1 MIGQT
6 ISHYRIIEKL
16 GGGGM
21 GVVYKGEDTELG
33 RFVALKFLPE
43 DLARD
48 PQALE
53 RFRREARAA
62 SALNHPNICT
72 IHEIGKSGDQSFIVM
87 EFLDGLTLKHRIGG
101 KPMEV
106 ETVLSLGIEIADAL
120 DAAHAEGIV
129 HRDIKPANI
138 FVTKRGRAK
147 ILDFGLAKVT
157 PVLSNAGAA
166 GATAQTTVSLEEH
179 LTSLG
184 TAVGTI
190 AYMSPEQV
198 RAKELDSRTDL
209 FSFGA
214 VLYEMVTG
222 ALAFQGESSG
232 LIFEAILN
240 RAPVPPMRLNP
251 HLPPELERIIGKCLE
266 KDRDLRYQHA
276 SDIRADLQRLKR
288 DTDSGRV
295 PAAISSQQA
304 AAPITSSASP
314 KRQST
319 FSVVIEA
326 TKQHKGAL
334 FVSLLF
340 FITAAGYV
348 FHSLF
353 RALPPAVPFQNFTIT
368 TATDTGNVVE
378 AAISPDGKYILS
390 IIEQNGKRA
399 LFLRHIATNSTTQVV
414 ASGSDYYTGPLFS
427 PDADYLYFLAAQNA
441 SSNVRNLLRAPVL
454 GGSPLTVVQNVSVQ
468 PSIAPD
474 GKLIAYVRENSPE
487 PGKVQIVLANADGRN
502 ERVLTT
508 LAQEDVGFSGWEHL
522 AWSPSGKLLAVT
534 TNALGN
540 SPHGILLVDEA
551 SRESKPIGAS
561 QDRFYKEVKWS
572 PDGHGLYVMYSDRNT
587 GSGRWQIGFLA
598 VQSGEFREIT
608 KDTNYYEGLSLSA
621 DGKMIATVQTI
632 VKRAVSMLPASGT
645 TKKQLAPLFQTE
657 NDYRYL
663 VFAGAG
669 ELYVA
674 APGKI
679 IRLTLDGKYVADVLT
694 DPEGYFA
701 YPTACDRPLT
711 NEGIKR
717 HLVFNWFGRHA
728 SPNAV
733 TLWRITAD
741 GSNPLQL
748 SSGNFDTFPACSP
761 DGKLVYYSDEQS
773 GQLKQVSVEGGTAGI
788 VPGGVIPGMSNDM
801 DGFGFSPDGRTLAMV
816 MVKQSEHQSQKGA
829 RRKIALAPLDAA
841 AHLPLRLLDPDPRIS
856 GRPIFIENGNIL
868 LYSITESGVDNL
880 WAQPIRSG
888 LGHKTTNF
896 TSEQIGYYELLP
908 DGKNLLLTRQH
919 RHSDIVILR
928 DAGAAPR

>member
-21 GVVYKGEDTELG
+21 GVVYKAEDTELG
-33 RFVALKFLPE
+33 RFVALKFLPDE
-43 DLARD
+43 LAKD

-72 IHEIGKSGDQSFIVM
+72 IYEIGKSGDQSFIVM
-87 EFLDGLTLKHRIGG
+87 EFLDGVTLKHRIAGR
-101 KPMEV
+101 PLEME
-106 ETVLSLGIEIADAL
+106 TLFPLTIEIADAL
-120 DAAHAEGIV
+120 DAAHAAGIV

-138 FVTKRGRAK
+138 FVTKRGHAK
-147 ILDFGLAKVT
+147 ILDFGLAK
-157 PVLSNAGAA
+157 LSVRQEVGAEANA
-166 GATAQTTVSLEEH
+166 TTIDMEAH
-179 LTSLG
+179 LTSPG
-184 TAVGTI
+184 SAVGTV

-198 RAKELDSRTDL
+198 RGKELDGRTDL
-209 FSFGA
+209 FSFGV
-214 VLYEMVTG
+214 VLYELATG
-222 ALAFQGESSG
+222 TLPFRGESSG
-232 LIFEAILN
+232 VIFKAILDG
-240 RAPVPPMRLNP
+240 APTLMVRLNP
-251 HLPPELERIIGKCLE
+251 DVPPELERIVNKALE

-276 SDIRADLQRLKR
+276 SEMRTDLQRLKR

-314 KRQST
+314 KRQSI

-340 FITAAGYV
+340 FITAAGYA

-378 AAISPDGKYILS
+378 AAISPDGKYILI
-390 IIEQNGKRA
+390 IIEQNGNRG

-427 PDADYLYFLAAQNA
+427 PDGDYLYFLAAQNA
-441 SSNVRNLLRAPVL
+441 SSNVRSLLRAPVL

-502 ERVLTT
+502 ERALTT
-508 LAQEDVGFSGWEHL
+508 LTQEDVGFSGWEHL
-522 AWSPSGKLLAVT
+522 AWSTSGKLLAVT

-540 SPHGILLVDEA
+540 SPHRILLVDVA
-551 SRESKPIGAS
+551 SGQSKPIGAS

-572 PDGHGLYVMYSDRNT
+572 PDGHGLYVIYSGRNT
-587 GSGRWQIGFLA
+587 ASGRWQIGFLA

-645 TKKQLAPLFQTE
+645 KKKQLAPLFQTE

-711 NEGIKR
+711 SEGIKR

-773 GQLKQVSVEGGTAGI
+773 GQLKQLSVEGGTAGI

-801 DGFGFSPDGRTLAMV
+801 DGFGLSPDGRTLAMV

-829 RRKIALAPLDAA
+829 RRKIALVPLDAA

-856 GRPIFIENGNIL
+856 GRPIFIENGNAL
-868 LYSITESGVDNL
+868 LYSITENGVDNL

-888 LGHKTTNF
+888 LGHQTTNF
-896 TSEQIGYYELLP
+896 TSERIGYYELLP

>member
-6 ISHYRIIEKL
+6 ISRYRIVEKL

-21 GVVYKGEDTELG
+21 GVVYKAEDTELG
-33 RFVALKFLPE
+33 RFVALKFLPDE
-43 DLARD
+43 VSRD

-72 IHEIGKSGDQSFIVM
+72 IYDIGKSGEQSFIAM
-87 EFLDGLTLKHRIGG
+87 EFLDGLTLKDRIAGR
-101 KPMEV
+101 PMET
-106 ETVLSLGIEIADAL
+106 ELILSLAIEIADAL
-120 DAAHAEGIV
+120 DAAHAKGIV

-138 FVTKRGRAK
+138 FVTEHGHAK
-147 ILDFGLAKVT
+147 ILDFGLAK
-157 PVLSNAGAA
+157 LSPRPGVSVDANA
-166 GATAQTTVSLEEH
+166 ATIDAEPH

-184 TAVGTI
+184 TAVGTV

-198 RAKELDSRTDL
+198 RAKELDARTDL

-214 VLYEMVTG
+214 VLYEMATG
-222 ALAFQGESSG
+222 TLPFRGESSG
-232 LIFEAILN
+232 IIFDSILN
-240 RAPVPPMRLNP
+240 RAPTPPVRLNP
-251 HLPPELERIIGKCLE
+251 DVPAELERIIGKCLE
-266 KDRDLRYQHA
+266 KDRDLRYKHA
-276 SDIRADLQRLKR
+276 SDVRADLQRLKR

-314 KRQST
+314 KRQSI

-340 FITAAGYV
+340 FITAAGYA

-368 TATDTGNVVE
+368 TATDTGNVVD

-390 IIEQNGKRA
+390 IIEQNGKRG

-427 PDADYLYFLAAQNA
+427 PDGDYLYFLAAQNA
-441 SSNVRNLLRAPVL
+441 SSNVRNLLRAP
-454 GGSPLTVVQNVSVQ
+454 PL
-468 PSIAPD
+468 PPPPPPLPPHD

-508 LAQEDVGFSGWEHL
+508 LTQEDVGFSGWEHL

-540 SPHGILLVDEA
+540 SPHRILLVDKA
-551 SRESKPIGAS
+551 SGQSKPIGAS

-598 VQSGEFREIT
+598 VQRGEFREIT

-621 DGKMIATVQTI
+621 DGKMIATVQMI

-645 TKKQLAPLFQTE
+645 TRKQLAPLFQTE

-733 TLWRITAD
+733 TLWRISAD

-773 GQLKQVSVEGGTAGI
+773 GQLKQLSVEGGTAGI

-801 DGFGFSPDGRTLAMV
+801 DGFGLSPDGRTLAMV

-841 AHLPLRLLDPDPRIS
+841 VHLPPRLLDPDPRIS
-856 GRPIFIENGNIL
+856 GRPIFIENGNVL
-868 LYSITESGVDNL
+868 LYSITENGADNL
-880 WAQPIRSG
+880 WAQPISSG
-888 LGHKTTNF
+888 LGHQTTNF

-919 RHSDIVILR
+919 RHSDIVILW

>member
-6 ISHYRIIEKL
+6 ISHYCVVEKL

-21 GVVYKGEDTELG
+21 GVVYKAEDTELG

-43 DLARD
+43 NLAQD

-72 IHEIGKSGDQSFIVM
+72 IYEIGEQDGKRFIAM
-87 EFLDGLTLKHRIGG
+87 EFLDGLTLKHRIAGR
-101 KPMEV
+101 PL
-106 ETVLSLGIEIADAL
+106 ETDAVLTLGIEIADAL

-138 FVTKRGRAK
+138 FVTKRGHAK
-147 ILDFGLAKVT
+147 ILDFGLAKLT
-157 PVLSNAGAA
+157 PVPSNAGAA
-166 GATAQTTVSLEEH
+166 GATAQTTVSSEEH

-304 AAPITSSASP
+304 AAPITSASP
-314 KRQST
+314 KRQSI

-326 TKQHKGAL
+326 TKRHKGAS
-334 FVSLLF
+334 FVSLLL
-340 FITAAGYV
+340 FITAAGYA

-353 RALPPAVPFQNFTIT
+353 RALPPAAPFQNFTIT
-368 TATDTGNVVE
+368 TATDTGDVVE
-378 AAISPDGKYILS
+378 AALSPDGKYIFI
-390 IIEQNGKRA
+390 IIEQNGKRG

-414 ASGSDYYTGPLFS
+414 ASGSDYYTAPSFS
-427 PDADYLYFLAAQNA
+427 PDGDYLYFLAAQNA
-441 SSNVRNLLRAPVL
+441 SSNARNLLRAPVL
-454 GGSPLTVVQNVSVQ
+454 GGSPLTVVQNVSV

-487 PGKVQIVLANADGRN
+487 PGKVEIVLANANGRN

-508 LAQEDVGFSGWEHL
+508 LTQEDVGLTGWEHL
-522 AWSPSGKLLAVT
+522 AWSPGGKLLAVT

-540 SPHGILLVDEA
+540 SPHRILLVDGA
-551 SRESKPIGAS
+551 SGQSKPIGAS

-572 PDGHGLYVMYSDRNT
+572 PDGHGLYVMYSDRHT

-621 DGKMIATVQTI
+621 DGKMIVTVQTI
-632 VKRAVSMLPASGT
+632 VRRTVSMLPASGT

-679 IRLTLDGKYVADVLT
+679 IRLTLDGNYVADVLT

-701 YPTACDRPLT
+701 YPTACDRHLT
-711 NEGIKR
+711 SEGIKR
-717 HLVFNWFGRHA
+717 YLVFNWFGRHA
-728 SPNAV
+728 SPNAI

-761 DGKLVYYSDEQS
+761 DGKLVYYSDVQS

-801 DGFGFSPDGRTLAMV
+801 DGFGLSQDGRTLAMV
-816 MVKQSEHQSQKGA
+816 MVKQSEYQSQKGA
-829 RRKIALAPLDAA
+829 RRKIALAPLDGA

-856 GRPIFIENGNIL
+856 GRAIFIENGNAL
-868 LYSITESGVDNL
+868 LYSITENGVDNL

-888 LGHKTTNF
+888 LGHQTTKF

-928 DAGAAPR
+928 DAGSAPR